1 MIFINN
7 VTDFTVKRID
17 LHGAHVQD
25 VFLKIDLCI
34 LKQYRNSFWF
44 HIT

>member
-7 VTDFTVKRID
+7 VTDFIVKRID

-25 VFLKIDLCI
+25 VLKKIRFVYFKTI
-34 LKQYRNSFWF
+34 
-44 HIT
+44 